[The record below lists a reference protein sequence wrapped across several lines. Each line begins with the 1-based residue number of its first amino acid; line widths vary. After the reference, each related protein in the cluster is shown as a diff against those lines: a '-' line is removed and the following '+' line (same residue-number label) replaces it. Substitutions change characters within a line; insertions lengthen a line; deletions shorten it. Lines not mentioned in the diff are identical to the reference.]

1 MHLSYIRLF
10 FRSDFSFMSLCGEMK
25 KFYFLGVMR
34 KFLTGLGFMFAALPF
49 AVSAETWINLEY
61 IDGNSVR
68 LNFDGM
74 VIRAENN
81 TLLCKGDDTD
91 FEVEISQLSALSIY
105 PDTSIIDEF
114 SVASQA
120 SLFTDKGVF
129 LGVYESAESAR
140 RAIGEKG
147 IYIIRSGQNSIKV
160 RK

>member
-1 MHLSYIRLF
+1 
-10 FRSDFSFMSLCGEMK
+10 
-25 KFYFLGVMR
+25 MR

-114 SVASQA
+114 SVALQA

-140 RAIGEKG
+140 RSIGEKG
-147 IYIIRSGQNSIKV
+147 IYIIRSGHNSIKV